1 MSDEILHLRKIGV
14 EKAKVLDKAFDQ
26 VYDFYKRK
34 AEDMGYWGDLKFI
47 KEKSRVF
54 IYTIIE
60 NYDDN
65 LQEYPLNGEDESELD
80 D

>member
-1 MSDEILHLRKIGV
+1 MSDDFLHLRKIGI
-14 EKAKVLDKAFDQ
+14 EKSKVLDKAFDQ
-26 VYDFYKRK
+26 VYDHYKRK

-60 NYDDN
+60 DD
-65 LQEYPLNGEDESELD
+65 LNN
-80 D
+80 